1 MTISDSLA
9 VVLIRFPFTDLTSA
23 KKRPAVIVSP
33 WQYSE
38 RYGDV
43 VIIPLTSV
51 NQNDD
56 SLRLAQWKDA
66 GLLKETWVK
75 PLLATV
81 SKSLI
86 TRQLGRLHERDMRC
100 VRSSLKQM
108 LSIAPESRA
117 SG

>member
-1 MTISDSLA
+1 MTISDCPT
-9 VVLIRFPFTDLTSA
+9 VVLVRFPFTDLSSA
-23 KKRPAVIVSP
+23 KKLPSIVVSP
-33 WQYSE
+33 SQYSE

-56 SLRLAQWKDA
+56 SLHLSQWKEA

-86 TRQLGRLHERDMRC
+86 KQKLGRLQDADMKC
-100 VRSSLKQM
+100 VRSALQQM
-108 LSIAPESRA
+108 LSIQP
-117 SG
+117 